1 MKAKQLKRKLK
12 NMNGAE
18 FIIAYN
24 KYLAIFENG
33 KDIYLK
39 TVFIEIAKKKNINL
53 NNLEKLFSA
62 GKIQVNSS
70 RSIVLN

>member
-12 NMNGAE
+12 RMNGAE
-18 FIIAYN
+18 FIAEYK

-33 KDIYLK
+33 KDVYLK
-39 TVFIEIAKKKNINL
+39 NVFIEIAKKKNINL
-53 NNLEKLFSA
+53 DDLEKLFYT
-62 GKIQVNSS
+62 GKIQVTNS

>member
-12 NMNGAE
+12 KMNGME
-18 FIIAYN
+18 FIVEYN

-53 NNLEKLFSA
+53 DNLEKLIFS
-62 GKIQVNSS
+62 GKIQVNNS

>member
-18 FIIAYN
+18 FIIEYN
-24 KYLAIFENG
+24 RYLAIFETG

-39 TVFIEIAKKKNINL
+39 KVFIDIAKKKNINL
-53 NNLEKLFSA
+53 DNLEKLLSS
-62 GKIQVNSS
+62 GKIQINNS